1 MELVGGELADFE
13 DLLEFGFEGG
23 GGLRIGNEPADGLL
37 VGEDLAL
44 AGDGLL
50 VEANGLATGKDG
62 GQQATGK
69 SAEQKADA
77 GPE

>member
-1 MELVGGELADFE
+1 
-13 DLLEFGFEGG
+13 
-23 GGLRIGNEPADGLL
+23 LL